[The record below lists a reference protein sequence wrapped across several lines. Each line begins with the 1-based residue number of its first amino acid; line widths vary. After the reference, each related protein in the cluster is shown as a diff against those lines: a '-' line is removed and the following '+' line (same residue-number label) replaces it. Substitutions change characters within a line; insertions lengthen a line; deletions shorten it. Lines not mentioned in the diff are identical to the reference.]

1 MLGDSVRRRQPKK
14 AASKP
19 GPKKRRAGGTWSWR
33 PLLIAL
39 PVALLL
45 PFIVG
50 YALAVYV
57 LFPPQQ
63 AAGAGLPV
71 PSLVGGSAAEA
82 QRALVAAGLGS
93 IETTQLPHPSAP
105 AGQVIAQSPLPGQ
118 HLPAG
123 ANVSVALSAGR
134 PRALV
139 PDVQGFNADRAQT
152 LLRRAGFDVTQ
163 ATQESPMA
171 AGRALRTEPAAGQ
184 DRELPAV
191 VTLVISAGPPPV
203 PEPEP
208 APLWPDTSLVP
219 AAAPPGRVP

>member
-14 AASKP
+14 TTPKSGAKKP
-19 GPKKRRAGGTWSWR
+19 RAKGKWSWR

-39 PVALLL
+39 PIALLV

-50 YALAVYV
+50 YMMAVYV

-63 AAGAGLPV
+63 AAGTGLAV
-71 PSLVGGSAAEA
+71 PLLVGGSASEA

-93 IETTQLPHPSAP
+93 IETMQLPHPSAP

-139 PDVQGFNADRAQT
+139 PDVQGFNAERAQT

-171 AGRALRTEPAAGQ
+171 AGRVLRTEPGAGQ
-184 DRELPAV
+184 ERELPAV
-191 VTLVISAGPPPV
+191 VTLVISAGPPPPD
-203 PEPEP
+203 PEPE
-208 APLWPDTSLVP
+208 PLWPDTVFVP
-219 AAAPPGRVP
+219 AGASPGRAP